1 MKIRRGEA
9 RMANM
14 RKTSSDT
21 LKLRRLINSLK
32 VRERE
37 LAEMSTFDELSNV
50 RCPAVTSDLR

>member
-1 MKIRRGEA
+1 
-9 RMANM
+9 MANM

-37 LAEMSTFDELSNV
+37 LAEMSTFDELSIV